1 MSGYF
6 DAFANDGIQGAFL
19 GIIPYLSTK
28 TSKIWI
34 EPAGKEP
41 ASIASFR
48 AVPGTVSA
56 CFVRCFRCTIDK

>member
-6 DAFANDGIQGAFL
+6 DPFANDGMQGAFL
-19 GIIPYLSTK
+19 RIIPYPLPK

-34 EPAGKEP
+34 ELAGKKP

-56 CFVRCFRCTIDK
+56 

>member
-1 MSGYF
+1 MSGHF
-6 DAFANDGIQGAFL
+6 DPFANDGIQGAFL
-19 GIIPYLSTK
+19 RIIPYPSTK

-41 ASIASFR
+41 GSIAWFR

-56 CFVRCFRCTIDK
+56 